1 MRVNPIL
8 ARELRQRMRGKRV
21 VFMLTMYLVLV
32 TATMLIAHSAASNSN
47 PLGGDQFFEGE
58 MNIDALLPMQA
69 GTVGRSMFTWTVV
82 AMFGL
87 LALALPTMAAGAIA
101 GERERDTLTPML
113 VTPLGPIRLVLGKLM
128 SSLAFVVLMLI
139 AALPI
144 LTVAYV
150 VGGVTIDEVVL
161 SLVSLIIAAI
171 VFASIGV
178 GISALTKRTLTAAL
192 LTNLIVGTLLIGTLV
207 GSAVLESE
215 ALGAKRPLAARW
227 PLLVNPVVLTGD
239 MIGDETAPAGNNQVW
254 DAIKRRYTSKDSD
267 LLVPDNEFFEFGM
280 NDAVAARAIN
290 IDGEPIFDPQAE
302 EDDAPWRK
310 DAWNWPVR
318 SMTALALVSA
328 MFLALAAFRLRTPV
342 KKDR

>member
-1 MRVNPIL
+1 M
-8 ARELRQRMRGKRV
+8 
-21 VFMLTMYLVLV
+21 
-32 TATMLIAHSAASNSN
+32 
-47 PLGGDQFFEGE
+47 
-58 MNIDALLPMQA
+58 
-69 GTVGRSMFTWTVV
+69 
-82 AMFGL
+82 
-87 LALALPTMAAGAIA
+87 
-101 GERERDTLTPML
+101 
-113 VTPLGPIRLVLGKLM
+113 
-128 SSLAFVVLMLI
+128 
-139 AALPI
+139 
-144 LTVAYV
+144 
-150 VGGVTIDEVVL
+150 
-161 SLVSLIIAAI
+161 
-171 VFASIGV
+171 
-178 GISALTKRTLTAAL
+178 
-192 LTNLIVGTLLIGTLV
+192 
-207 GSAVLESE
+207 
-215 ALGAKRPLAARW
+215 
-227 PLLVNPVVLTGD
+227 NPVVLTGD